1 MFSRKRSRG
10 DDGAS
15 AASGVYARFVERLP
29 DRRRRSTVD
38 VLDDALLVVVA
49 VGVGLV
55 LLKVLGW
62 IVGGVLF
69 LIKVALIAAVAYVAI
84 RFVSRRKD

>member
-1 MFSRKRSRG
+1 M
-10 DDGAS
+10 
-15 AASGVYARFVERLP
+15 ERLP

-69 LIKVALIAAVAYVAI
+69 LIKVGIIAAIAYVAI